1 MNIEDLKH
9 LIPPYVAGTLS
20 QDEKKLVD
28 HELKTSDE
36 LRQELSFWL
45 HARVATESHFEY
57 LQEGHVAS
65 ETITAYAEGTIKSE
79 SERETVEQHLN
90 QCTSCSD
97 EVALVRKT
105 ILPVASEVQRPN
117 QKEVTSLFERL
128 FGQLFKPVIAV
139 PVGIIAVIFFVIII
153 NRQLEQIGRS
163 VSVTLEYQSVP
174 RGNNG
179 NRLPELNLS
188 QDVTMVEATLIV
200 PEPSQAS
207 WYSVQLVPPSG
218 VAIPLIDTLKNYSNE
233 GGSVRLK
240 IEIPVRNFT
249 QSNEKYTITVQE
261 LSSTPEEQF
270 SGEMYEMQFRAVRK

>member
-1 MNIEDLKH
+1 MKH